1 MLPEEVYGT
10 IKGIIIGLDDNLEPN
25 ANDYNKSRSQSPE
38 TFTLPVSLSVWE
50 NVMGHL
56 VEHVVCLVI
65 LNF

>member
-10 IKGIIIGLDDNLEPN
+10 IKGMIIRLGDNLEPK

-50 NVMGHL
+50 HVVGQL